1 MKVGD
6 KVYAG
11 DWCEGIIDEIDGDTA
26 IVEFTT
32 FCGGVED
39 FHFRWKSF
47 SQLSLIK
54 TKFYPQNICN
64 IVADLYVFMYFCC
77 AF

>member
-26 IVEFTT
+26 IVEF
-32 FCGGVED
+32 D
-39 FHFRWKSF
+39 K
-47 SQLSLIK
+47 
-54 TKFYPQNICN
+54 N
-64 IVADLYVFMYFCC
+64 
-77 AF
+77 

>member
-6 KVYAG
+6 KVYAE

-32 FCGGVED
+32 FCGGG
-39 FHFRWKSF
+39 RISF
-47 SQLSLIK
+47 SLEELQLEASDQQAKI
-54 TKFYPQNICN
+54 
-64 IVADLYVFMYFCC
+64 
-77 AF
+77 

>member
-47 SQLSLIK
+47 S
-54 TKFYPQNICN
+54 
-64 IVADLYVFMYFCC
+64 
-77 AF
+77 

>member
-6 KVYAG
+6 KVYAE

-32 FCGGVED
+32 FL
-39 FHFRWKSF
+39 RRR
-47 SQLSLIK
+47 K
-54 TKFYPQNICN
+54 TF
-64 IVADLYVFMYFCC
+64 VFVGRTSVS
-77 AF
+77 